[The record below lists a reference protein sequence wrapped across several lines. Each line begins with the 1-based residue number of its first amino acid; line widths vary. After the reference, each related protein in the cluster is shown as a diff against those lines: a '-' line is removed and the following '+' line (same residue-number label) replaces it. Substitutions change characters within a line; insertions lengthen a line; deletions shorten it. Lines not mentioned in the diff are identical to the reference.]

1 MTSTEPTNFHS
12 MNRQR
17 AARCERALE
26 TYEDDD
32 LPTNLIDILTDAM
45 HWCDQRG
52 ENFHYV
58 LATAC
63 KHYINELNDEQQD
76 ERRMP

>member
-1 MTSTEPTNFHS
+1 MTTNQD
-12 MNRQR
+12 RAKRCQR
-17 AARCERALE
+17 AIE

-32 LPTNLIDILTDAM
+32 LATNLIDILCDAM
-45 HWCDQRG
+45 HWCDQNG
-52 ENFHYV
+52 HDFHFL

-63 KHYINELNDEQQD
+63 RHYINELDGEQTD